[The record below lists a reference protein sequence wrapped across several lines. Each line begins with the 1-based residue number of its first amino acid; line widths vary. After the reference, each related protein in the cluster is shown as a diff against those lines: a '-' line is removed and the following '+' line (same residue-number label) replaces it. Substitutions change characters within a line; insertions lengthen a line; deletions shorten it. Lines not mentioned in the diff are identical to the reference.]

1 MLNLADLHVF
11 CACIVKKYDR
21 PDAASEE
28 QKAEEFREVYLKDW
42 PLNLKTLRA
51 VALSCGVK
59 VDSVESKKMPQNLR
73 GFHEIYNDTRNLYY
87 KQGDTLS
94 GIENTI
100 LHEIRE
106 MMETTFAE
114 IYPSYEPLR
123 TSARHIAAN
132 KFATAVLLPQESF
145 TEKVYET
152 GLDVVEL
159 AKLYSKSCSQVL
171 LRMGEVLQGK
181 LFLYGALYEHNPESH
196 IWALTYRT
204 GSCNNDDAEAN
215 LYGADGLFPKKGATI
230 VPGSLVAMALQKR
243 KPCFAPD
250 ITLLDIT
257 EDDGLVAIAR
267 PLIISGAPTK
277 VALVV
282 LLAQN
287 RNLLESQIERL
298 KPLTQNGFHR
308 HL

>member
-1 MLNLADLHVF
+1 MLNLSDLRVF
-11 CACIVKKYDR
+11 CAYIVKKYGR

-28 QKAEEFREVYLKDW
+28 EKAREFREIYLKDW

-51 VALSCGVK
+51 VALACGVK
-59 VDSVESKKMPQNLR
+59 VGMVESKKMPQNLR
-73 GFHEIYNDTRNLYY
+73 GFHEMFDGNRNLYY

-114 IYPSYEPLR
+114 AYPVYTPLR
-123 TSARHIAAN
+123 TMARHVAAN
-132 KFATAVLLPQESF
+132 KFATAVLLPEESF
-145 TEKVYET
+145 TAKAYET

-159 AKLYSKSCSQVL
+159 AKFYSKSCSQVL

-181 LFLYGALYEHNPESH
+181 LFFFGALYEHDAETCK
-196 IWALTYRT
+196 WTLTYRT
-204 GSCNNDDAEAN
+204 GSCNAEVPEAN

-230 VPGSLVAMALQKR
+230 VPGSLVSIAIQKR
-243 KPCFAPD
+243 KACFTPE
-250 ITLLDIT
+250 ITVCDLN
-257 EDDGLVAIAR
+257 EDDGLIAIAR
-267 PLIISGAPTK
+267 PLVVSGAPTK
-277 VALVV
+277 VALIV

-287 RNLLESQIERL
+287 KGVIEPQIERL
-298 KPLTQNGFHR
+298 KPLVQERFFR